1 MTTDL
6 ITRLIEALEELRLYD
21 MVAALR
27 RELDEGPRP
36 DDNRLDFLWRLVQA
50 QLRGLRE
57 RRIARRLKEARF
69 PAAKSLDAFDWAFNP
84 KIDRELI
91 EQLATLDFVRQGRN
105 VLCAGMSGTGKS
117 HICIALGHLACA
129 AGLRVRYTTSA
140 AMLDNLYASLATH
153 TLRAALRPYVYV
165 HLLIIDEVGID
176 RPERDTNRDASLFY
190 KVVQARY
197 EGVKSTVLTTNI
209 EWEDWVQYLGDE
221 RATSAI
227 LDRLVHR
234 GYTLHF
240 KGMSYRVAEH
250 EKLNRRPG
258 NEATSDRDPNPS
270 ES

>member
-21 MVAALR
+21 MAAALR

-36 DDNRLDFLWRLVQA
+36 DDNRLDFLWRLLEP

-57 RRIARRLKEARF
+57 RRIERRLKEARF
-69 PAAKSLDAFDWAFNP
+69 PASKSLDAFDWAFNP
-84 KIDRELI
+84 TIDRELI

-117 HICIALGHLACA
+117 HVCLALGHLACA
-129 AGLRVRYTTSA
+129 EGLHVRYTTSA
-140 AMLDNLYASLATH
+140 AMLDKLYASLATH
-153 TLRAALRPYVYV
+153 TLQRALRPYVRAQ
-165 HLLIIDEVGID
+165 LLLIDEVGID
-176 RPERDTNRDASLFY
+176 RPERDTDRDASLFY

-197 EGVKSTVLTTNI
+197 EAVRSTVLTTNI
-209 EWEDWVQYLGDE
+209 AWEDWVHYLGDE

-234 GYTLHF
+234 GYTLRF
-240 KGMSYRVAEH
+240 EGKSYRVAEH
-250 EKLNRRPG
+250 QRLNRRDDG
-258 NEATSDRDPNPS
+258 DATSNRPPGPKTH
-270 ES
+270 